1 MENRKLLYINHDF
14 PPMGG
19 PGVWRALWFTKYLI
33 ESGYDVTVVC
43 SDRSNWCSRY
53 DDTLLK
59 LIPSNVKIIR
69 IKSIFLTDLFS
80 KVEKLLKIHKKN
92 LINNFY
98 MKIKWRVFQYYPE
111 PNLWWFLKA
120 SLHGIYLSIFRSF
133 NCIITSGPPH
143 ISHVAGLLISKFSS
157 TLWIMDYRDLWTDD
171 PGQSPTTG
179 YQRRL
184 FEILEREAIKN
195 SNVVVTVSPSWKHQ
209 LTAKYREEKDE
220 SKFHLIRNGH
230 NIGNDLDTDF
240 VSNKPKERLH
250 IHFNG
255 TPQGLSRTTHLL
267 DALCRLKLMGISD
280 DRLPVIT
287 YTGTTGPFKDEIQE
301 RGLESIVH
309 DVQSMSYQLSIEYSK
324 KADVLLVIV
333 NNQHPSRRGTIPA
346 KTYEAMAL
354 GSHVFA
360 LIPSQSDVREL
371 LEEYGN
377 ASICNVD
384 DIDEIYRSLLVL
396 ITSHNNGLD
405 KNIDLDKKNENLK
418 KYSRRTQA
426 DQLISLIE
434 TLISENKNSTGF
446 SRDYAA

>member
-1 MENRKLLYINHDF
+1 
-14 PPMGG
+14 MGG

-53 DDTLLK
+53 DDTLLN
-59 LIPSNVKIIR
+59 LIPSKVKIIR

-80 KVEKLLKIHKKN
+80 KLEKLLKIHKKN
-92 LINNFY
+92 RIKNFY
-98 MKIKWRVFQYYPE
+98 MKIKWRIFHYYPE

-120 SLHGIYLSIFRSF
+120 SVHCIYLSIFGRF
-133 NCIITSGPPH
+133 DCIITSGPPH
-143 ISHVAGLLISKFSS
+143 ISHVAGLLISKFSP

-171 PGQSPTTG
+171 PGQSPKTG

-184 FEILEREAIKN
+184 FEILERKAIKN
-195 SNVVVTVSPSWKHQ
+195 SNAVVTVSPSWKNH
-209 LTAKYREEKDE
+209 LSAKYGDEKGE

-230 NIGNDLDTDF
+230 DIGNALDTDL
-240 VSNKPKERLH
+240 VSNEPKKRLH

-267 DALCRLKLMGISD
+267 DALCRLKLMGMSD

-287 YTGTTGPFKDEIQE
+287 YTGTTGYFNDEIEE
-301 RGLESIVH
+301 RGLEGIVQ
-309 DVQSMSYQLSIEYSK
+309 DVQSMPYQQSIEYSK

-354 GSHVFA
+354 GRHVFA
-360 LIPSQSDVREL
+360 LIPPQSDVREL

-384 DIDEIYRSLLVL
+384 DIDEIYKCLAVLV
-396 ITSHNNGLD
+396 TSHKNGLD
-405 KNIDLDKKNENLK
+405 KNIDLDKKKEILQ

-434 TLISENKNSTGF
+434 TLISEGKNSIRF
-446 SRDYAA
+446 SGDYAA